1 MATSSTKFDGE
12 MQMREEGKNDKDFE
26 HALQTKTREYN
37 KTLRDQRN

>member
-1 MATSSTKFDGE
+1 MATSSTKFDGK
-12 MQMREEGKNDKDFE
+12 MQMREEGKNDEDFE